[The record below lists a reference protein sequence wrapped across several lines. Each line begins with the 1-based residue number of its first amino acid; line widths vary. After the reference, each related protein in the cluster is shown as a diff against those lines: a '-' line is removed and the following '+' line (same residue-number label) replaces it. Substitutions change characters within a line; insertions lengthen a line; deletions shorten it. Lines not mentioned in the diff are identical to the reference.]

1 MDMAEAFFEKLR
13 PAGPEDMDSL
23 LQLADLTRELA
34 AEDRAAELCGFIRCA
49 VEKQY
54 YEALSWVLAILQEA
68 FGRPE
73 GAPEDFSCELGRAL
87 PGFSELTE
95 RLGVDFRVLKNE
107 AEAVRDGSGE
117 VRSFFNIFT
126 YRTAYDNIY
135 LVSSENFDLR
145 DNDFIRY
152 SLLFT
157 RSVL

>member
-23 LQLADLTRELA
+23 LQLADLTREL
-34 AEDRAAELCGFIRCA
+34 GA

-117 VRSFFNIFT
+117 VRSFFHIFT

-157 RSVL
+157 RRGL